1 MLRMLVLLAQ
11 VFIASASLAAQE
23 SVFTSLTADQLE
35 GYQFDQSDT
44 PFRVTQLNVGQ
55 RTILDSQRR
64 LISDLMLRHL
74 GTSRLKGD
82 IADLDHFQALIQ
94 KKAIQKNDVANWQA
108 LGVVFGDFLVAKHGL
123 TWVVYKDELG
133 ASKAL
138 RWRDTDNFVFPMTV
152 FSKRVQFKE
161 IPEPHAIYAD
171 LVKVITA
178 FKALEARPKL
188 P

>member
-1 MLRMLVLLAQ
+1 
-11 VFIASASLAAQE
+11 
-23 SVFTSLTADQLE
+23 
-35 GYQFDQSDT
+35 
-44 PFRVTQLNVGQ
+44 
-55 RTILDSQRR
+55 
-64 LISDLMLRHL
+64 MLRHL

-123 TWVVYKDELG
+123 TWVVYEDELG

>member
-1 MLRMLVLLAQ
+1 MLRILILLAQ
-11 VFIASASLAAQE
+11 VFVSLSALSAQE
-23 SVFTSLTADQLE
+23 SVFTTLTAEQLE
-35 GYQFDQSDT
+35 RYQFDQTDT

-64 LISDLMLRHL
+64 LVRDLMLRHL
-74 GTSRLKGD
+74 GVSGLKGD
-82 IADLDHFQALIQ
+82 VADLDRFQALIQ
-94 KKAIQKNDVANWQA
+94 AKAIQPGDVPSWQA

-123 TWVVYKDELG
+123 TSVVYEDELG
-133 ASKAL
+133 VSKAL

-161 IPEPHAIYAD
+161 TPDPRVIYAN
-171 LVKVITA
+171 LKEVITQ
-178 FKALEARPKL
+178 FKKVEARPKL

>member
-82 IADLDHFQALIQ
+82 IADLDHFQA
-94 KKAIQKNDVANWQA
+94 
-108 LGVVFGDFLVAKHGL
+108 
-123 TWVVYKDELG
+123 
-133 ASKAL
+133 
-138 RWRDTDNFVFPMTV
+138 
-152 FSKRVQFKE
+152 
-161 IPEPHAIYAD
+161 
-171 LVKVITA
+171 
-178 FKALEARPKL
+178 
-188 P
+188 